1 MNLVSYFENELR
13 EIQNEAIKALAIET
27 LKDAPPY
34 FSEVASSSSG
44 KYHPPQS
51 QGIGGLI
58 RHTRASFYFANKL
71 TEVFCLEPIERDAAL
86 CAILLHDVCK
96 YGFPGGKHTVSDHDR
111 VGAMFVKNVA
121 DRKQLKATP
130 LFNEIILSIAFHYG
144 RWTKR
149 DDPSM
154 IRKFPEDYSKI
165 MQVVHI
171 ADVISA
177 QKEVHLYFLEEN
189 LIG

>member
-1 MNLVSYFENELR
+1 MNLVEYFQEELR
-13 EIQNEAIKALAIET
+13 EIKNETIKQLAIET

-34 FSEVASSSSG
+34 FSEVASSSTG
-44 KYHPPQS
+44 KYHPSQS
-51 QGIGGLI
+51 LGKSGLL
-58 RHTRASFYFANKL
+58 RHCRSAFYFANKL
-71 TEVFCLEPIERDAAL
+71 TDVFCLEPIERDAAL
-86 CAILLHDVCK
+86 CAILLHDICK

-111 VGAMFVKNVA
+111 IGAMFVKNVA
-121 DRKQLKATP
+121 DRKEIKPP
-130 LFNEIILSIAFHYG
+130 LFNEIILSIAYHYG

-154 IRKFPEDYSKI
+154 IKKFPEDYTKI